1 VTATAGPRS
10 ASGGSAL
17 AIGIGREST
26 DLTDRRSLSAAYF
39 LVTPGFFTAIKAALV
54 DGRDFAATDIASSP
68 WVAIVNESAANRFW
82 PGQNPVGRRFTMPGS
97 SDEQPREVIGVVRD
111 IPLTVEGQVT
121 PVVHTSYLQQ
131 PTRQLQ
137 PTTMFGQM
145 MFMVRATGDPTS
157 LLPSARR
164 IVAAMDPD
172 RPLSNIAT
180 MEWHLGSVMPIR
192 GYVAFA
198 IAAFALAATLLAAIG
213 IYGVLAY
220 SVSQRAR
227 EIGIRLALGAR
238 SYEVVM
244 LIGRRALTILS
255 IGLAA
260 GLVVSLMLTRL
271 LQSQL
276 WKCGTNRSSDV
287 CDRHDPVGHRR
298 TGRVAHPHP
307 ACGRSE
313 SDRRAALR
321 IARFTSAA
329 SSSRASGPC
338 SCPS

>member
-276 WKCGTNRSSDV
+276 WNVEPT
-287 CDRHDPVGHRR
+287 DPV
-298 TGRVAHPHP
+298 TFATVTILLVIVALAASLIPI
-307 ACGRSE
+307 
-313 SDRRAALR
+313 RRAAGVNPTVALR
-321 IARFTSAA
+321 
-329 SSSRASGPC
+329 C
-338 SCPS
+338 E